1 MEIRSLRVADNP
13 VIKHILQVDLEAA
26 GLAIPGT
33 AYDDQN
39 LETLAQFYAARAYRH
54 YFVLVHDH
62 RILGGAGVA
71 EYDLA
76 RGVAELQK
84 FYLAPN
90 AQGHGLS
97 YQLLDRV
104 IATARQLGYHQLY
117 LESHHRLT
125 VALHVY
131 QRRGFRFL
139 SAPLRPTDHSA
150 MDRFMLKTL

>member
-1 MEIRSLRVADNP
+1 MEIRSLRVADNLA
-13 VIKHILQVDLEAA
+13 IKHILQADLEAA

-33 AYDDQN
+33 AYDDRN
-39 LETLAQFYAARAYRH
+39 LDTLAQFYAAQAYRQ
-54 YFVLVHDH
+54 YFVLVNDH
-62 RILGGAGVA
+62 RILGGAGFA

-90 AQGHGLS
+90 AQGRGLS
-97 YQLLDRV
+97 YRLLDRV
-104 IATARQLGYHQLY
+104 IVAARQVGYRQLY

-131 QRRGFRFL
+131 QRRGFHFL
-139 SAPLRPTDHSA
+139 SAPLHPTDHSA
-150 MDRFMLKTL
+150 MDCFMLKAL